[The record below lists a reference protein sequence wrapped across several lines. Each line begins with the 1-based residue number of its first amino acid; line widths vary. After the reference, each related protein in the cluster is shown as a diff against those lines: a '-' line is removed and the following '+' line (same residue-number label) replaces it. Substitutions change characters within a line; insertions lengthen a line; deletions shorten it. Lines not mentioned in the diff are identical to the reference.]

1 MEGLQEQLK
10 NLSDKLEGKS
20 KDIVDNAIEK
30 FNDGFDAKVEKKA
43 QELVDGA
50 VKALEEGAM
59 KELQDHL
66 DKLDIK
72 IQSKKGGQKEIKL
85 SEEIKEKK
93 ESLLKASSIVGKEV
107 ELKALTNTDS
117 VANSPSG
124 YVIPEITQLGVKE
137 RSLYN
142 VLPKRTVSDGTNQG
156 TVRYRDWN
164 ESTTV
169 RAAAMV
175 AEGAAFPESTAKFT
189 WYNKDLR
196 KVGDTLPVT
205 AEFFEDE
212 QQAAGEL
219 EMFLRVNVETKID
232 DQLIN
237 GDNTGQNLEGLMT
250 SAQAYTAVASGISA
264 PNLKDLVI
272 KMRNDITRTR
282 GSIYRPDICVVSSST
297 MENLVLAKDENN
309 NYIFDENTGTLGGL
323 FVVVDENTQDN
334 EIVIGDRRF
343 ATIYEKTGVVISK
356 GEPGVQFLED
366 EMTIKARKRM
376 LLLVK
381 NQDKKGFRK
390 VTDVSAALNTL
401 GTAVA

>member
-1 MEGLQEQLK
+1 MEGLQEQLQA
-10 NLSDKLEGKS
+10 LSDKLEGKS
-20 KDIVDNAIEK
+20 KDIVDNAIKK

-43 QELVDGA
+43 NELIDGA
-50 VKALEEGAM
+50 LKAFEDGAM
-59 KELQDHL
+59 REMQEHL
-66 DKLDIK
+66 DQLDIK
-72 IQSKKGGQKEIKL
+72 MQSKKGGQKEIKL